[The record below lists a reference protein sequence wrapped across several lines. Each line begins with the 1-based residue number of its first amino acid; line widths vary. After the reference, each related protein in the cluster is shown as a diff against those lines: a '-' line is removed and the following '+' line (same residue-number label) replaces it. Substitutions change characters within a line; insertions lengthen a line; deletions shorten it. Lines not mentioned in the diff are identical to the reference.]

1 MSPRARSSPGGLGGC
16 PVNPPERQAPG
27 YRCPEVNL
35 TLKLRCDRPAGH
47 EGAHI
52 QDNGSS
58 VQGWGFAYEQTLSNR
73 TEPIHE

>member
-1 MSPRARSSPGGLGGC
+1 M
-16 PVNPPERQAPG
+16 NPSERHAPG

-52 QDNGSS
+52 QDGGSS
-58 VQGWGFAYEQTLSNR
+58 VQGWGFGHIYEQTLSNR
-73 TEPIHE
+73 TEPIGE